1 MLSAIFRGHE
11 LFIALAVILSLAAG
25 AGTYAAARGKRELP
39 FIWGLWGACTAATLA
54 LTMWS
59 TGDGGGSAI
68 CTVNR
73 DILEPFRHTQ
83 GQWNFCLLV
92 PFGLLGVVA
101 TRRPGLVA
109 GLSLLLPAA
118 IETTQ
123 ALAPIGRACDTSD
136 FVANGAGGLA
146 GTALGALV
154 VVFRRGTPL
163 SRAAAR
169 KGLIATGIAMALM
182 GAALYAFADLFVMN
196 HTVAPPATPEQ
207 KAAIEQR
214 LRDAFGGA
222 YRATD
227 YSVTTTGSEDAAT
240 VTAYFG
246 NGVAELS
253 WPDQWDF
260 TVHVMWATDEPSGA
274 FTVPGAAA
282 GAAAAKRPV
291 GDKEAV
297 LIARAYADRFAP
309 WGTRNAKVQVARPDD
324 DGDGRSEWLV
334 SWRRYEGEVVLPHR
348 FDVRIDEEGR
358 VSELTER
365 QVADPQLPPVRVT
378 EAEAWKTFAKS
389 FPDSADA
396 IEEKPAPTLSA
407 QFRDGEWRVDWL
419 LVATTSKGSL
429 EAAVDATDGSIHDP
443 AEIPLARNSEVP

>member
-25 AGTYAAARGKRELP
+25 AGTYAVVRGKRELP
-39 FIWGLWGACTAATLA
+39 LVWGLWGACTAATLA

-154 VVFRRGTPL
+154 IVFRRGTPL
-163 SRAAAR
+163 SRETAR

-246 NGVAELS
+246 NGMAELS

-260 TVHVMWATDEPSGA
+260 TVQVMSATDEPSGA
-274 FTVPGAAA
+274 FSVPGAAA

-291 GDKEAV
+291 GDKDAV
-297 LIARAYADRFAP
+297 LIARAYADQFAP
-309 WGTRNAKVQVARPDD
+309 WGTRNAKVQVARTD
-324 DGDGRSEWLV
+324 DGLPGWLV
-334 SWRRYEGEVVLPHR
+334 SWRRYEGDVVLPHR

-365 QVADPQLPPVRVT
+365 KVADPELPPVRVT
-378 EAEAWKTFAKS
+378 EAEAWKTFEKS
-389 FPDSADA
+389 FHDRTDS
-396 IEEKPAPTLSA
+396 IKEKPKPTLSA

-419 LVATTSKGSL
+419 LVATTATGSL
-429 EAAVDATDGSIHDP
+429 EAAVDATDGSIHDIVETSVTEH
-443 AEIPLARNSEVP
+443 ADES